1 MRTWVGL
8 PRKAIARRAAGTKRD
23 LRPKPGRIAMDMHR
37 MRQAARCTET
47 VISSRKARISRS
59 VCVKGCFHFLYRSV
73 RVVLCTDYPE
83 RDGVVRP

>member
-8 PRKAIARRAAGTKRD
+8 PRKAIARHAAGTEPD
-23 LRPKPGRIAMDMHR
+23 LRPKPGRMAMDMHR

-59 VCVKGCFHFLYRSV
+59 VCVKGCFHFL
-73 RVVLCTDYPE
+73 
-83 RDGVVRP
+83 